1 MRMGRSARIAAGA
14 VIALVRAFGVSMGTA
29 IVVAVGD
36 SERHVGV
43 FEQVELSV
51 MAGAFEVGA
60 VAERVVVA
68 SDLGEVLAGEGVGEV
83 VEELDSSSTVSPE
96 IRRLGSNKIKTLACI
111 LVLTSCA
118 PRGAVFAS
126 GCKCRPRSGDPPHL
140 VSSLRPV
147 WATMPVKRR
156 QRGDRP

>member
-1 MRMGRSARIAAGA
+1 MGRSARIAAGA
-14 VIALVRAFGVSMGTA
+14 VIALVRVFGVSMGTA
-29 IVVAVGD
+29 LVVAVGD

-83 VEELDSSSTVSPE
+83 VEELEGVGGRLVAERFALGVGKVHGRSSATVCS
-96 IRRLGSNKIKTLACI
+96 RCSA
-111 LVLTSCA
+111 LTVRA
-118 PRGAVFAS
+118 PLTAAAVRA
-126 GCKCRPRSGDPPHL
+126 
-140 VSSLRPV
+140 
-147 WATMPVKRR
+147 
-156 QRGDRP
+156 